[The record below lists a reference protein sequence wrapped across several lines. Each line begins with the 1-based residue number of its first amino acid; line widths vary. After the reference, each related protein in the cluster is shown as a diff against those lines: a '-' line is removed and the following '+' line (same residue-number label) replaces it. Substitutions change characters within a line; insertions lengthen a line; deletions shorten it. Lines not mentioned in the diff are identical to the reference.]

1 MSVNLLRRADVFLFL
16 IGGPA
21 VMTTNWFI
29 HSRPTVVDIN
39 STSVIRELLS
49 NVIVRRISFLLT

>member
-1 MSVNLLRRADVFLFL
+1 MFVNLLWRDGVLLFL
-16 IGGPA
+16 VGGPA
-21 VMTTNWFI
+21 VMTTNRFI

-49 NVIVRRISFLLT
+49 NVIVRRISFFLT